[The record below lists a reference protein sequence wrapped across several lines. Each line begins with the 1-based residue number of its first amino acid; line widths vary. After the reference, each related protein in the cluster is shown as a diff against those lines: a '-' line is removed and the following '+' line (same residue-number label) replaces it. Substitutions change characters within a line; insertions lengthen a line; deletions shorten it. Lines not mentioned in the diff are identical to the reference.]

1 LRQVDIGRNPVFY
14 EGNLDEHKYRQWLD
28 DNAISYVALSN
39 GPYDWAANREA
50 ALVRRGV
57 PYLQPVWGTEHGSF
71 MPC

>member
-1 LRQVDIGRNPVFY
+1 MARRQRH
-14 EGNLDEHKYRQWLD
+14 LH
-28 DNAISYVALSN
+28 VALSN

-71 MPC
+71 MP